1 MKMDWIEQLFGF
13 SPDGGDGRAE
23 VLIVLGCTIALAGV
37 IVWRVPALRAGLRSL
52 FQRRDA
58 GS

>member
-1 MKMDWIEQLFGF
+1 MDWIEQLFGF